1 MISLDARLR
10 SSENGQSHQ
19 PALSDLFKALANK
32 ATDLSRLI
40 SRGGELGDAVGDYN
54 ADGDSQKSLDVI
66 ADAKFLEA
74 VKESG
79 MAAAYV
85 SEEQEG
91 AIILDRDA
99 PLVVAIDPLD
109 GSSNIDVNVSI
120 GTIISVL
127 PNSGVDPHESAMQR
141 GDQQLA
147 AAFFVYGPQTT
158 LYLTTGQG
166 TDFYRMDPARGLFI
180 LVESGIKIPVETSEY
195 AINASNARHWLAP
208 VQRYLSDMLLG
219 ADGPRDRDFNM
230 RWTASLVADAA
241 RIFNRGGI
249 FLYPRDR
256 RSKYENGRLR
266 LIYEANPI
274 SLLVEQAGGAAT
286 DGVDR
291 ILGKQP
297 TDIHERTALVFG
309 SKTEVRWVESYE
321 LESQQGLDQS
331 PLFSNRNLFRS

>member
-1 MISLDARLR
+1 
-10 SSENGQSHQ
+10 
-19 PALSDLFKALANK
+19 
-32 ATDLSRLI
+32 
-40 SRGGELGDAVGDYN
+40 
-54 ADGDSQKSLDVI
+54 
-66 ADAKFLEA
+66 
-74 VKESG
+74 
-79 MAAAYV
+79 
-85 SEEQEG
+85 
-91 AIILDRDA
+91 
-99 PLVVAIDPLD
+99 
-109 GSSNIDVNVSI
+109 
-120 GTIISVL
+120 
-127 PNSGVDPHESAMQR
+127 MQR

-166 TDFYRMDPARGLFI
+166 TDLYRMDPASGLFI

-208 VQRYLSDMLLG
+208 VQRYLSEMLLG

-266 LIYEANPI
+266 LMYEANPI

-286 DGVDR
+286 DGVPGFLR
-291 ILGKQP
+291 
-297 TDIHERTALVFG
+297 
-309 SKTEVRWVESYE
+309 
-321 LESQQGLDQS
+321 
-331 PLFSNRNLFRS
+331 SNRPIFTSELPWFLVLRLRYGGLKAMNQSHGRGSISHRYSATGTYSVRRRFGKHVTETSNYFDNRFLRAGTSTVRDTFAQIFFREKVRRVH

>member
-1 MISLDARLR
+1 MTSLDARLR
-10 SSENGQSHQ
+10 SLENGQSHQ
-19 PALSDLFKALANK
+19 PALSDLFIALANK

-40 SRGGELGDAVGDYN
+40 SCGGELGDAVGDLN

-91 AIILDRDA
+91 AIILNRDA

-127 PNSGVDPHESAMQR
+127 PNSGVDPHKSAMQR

-158 LYLTTGQG
+158 LFLTTGQG
-166 TDFYRMDPARGLFI
+166 TDFYRMDPASGLFI

-208 VQRYLSDMLLG
+208 VQRYLSDLLLG

-274 SLLVEQAGGAAT
+274 SLLIEQAGGAAT